1 MSTIELR
8 NKVIDKIKKIDN
20 EDLLNEV
27 NRLIEIETSDLVVYK
42 FNDEQKAAIEEAEN
56 QIRNGEF
63 LTDEEATK
71 DIDKWLKK

>member
-1 MSTIELR
+1 
-8 NKVIDKIKKIDN
+8 
-20 EDLLNEV
+20 
-27 NRLIEIETSDLVVYK
+27 VYK